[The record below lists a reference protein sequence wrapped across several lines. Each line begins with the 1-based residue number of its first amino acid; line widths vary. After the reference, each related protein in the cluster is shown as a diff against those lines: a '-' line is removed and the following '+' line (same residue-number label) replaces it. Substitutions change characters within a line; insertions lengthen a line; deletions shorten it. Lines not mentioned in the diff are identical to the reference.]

1 MSFYKDVHYYFWFL
15 RVGTWLSEHKH
26 NYYPNFREQY
36 RHPHQTRLLEEL
48 PMMKTLEE
56 EERPTYFQ
64 RMSRDSGLLGLS
76 VLHRLYSLYGF
87 DVLRDTV
94 FDAMHLL
101 PLNVVKNHIERWITQ
116 GYLDKKDLN
125 TNLSKMRGLL
135 VINDKMFSVSC
146 EEMAEVVNFS
156 SQNNKSFC

>member
-1 MSFYKDVHYYFWFL
+1 MLSITFKKHL
-15 RVGTWLSEHKH
+15 KEWLFTGMYIVILGFSMQVPEY
-26 NYYPNFREQY
+26 NYPNFREQY
-36 RHPHQTRLLEEL
+36 RHPHQKRLLEEL

-64 RMSRDSGLLGLS
+64 RMSRDSGLLRLS
-76 VLHRLYSLYGF
+76 VLHRLYPLNGF

-116 GYLDKKDLN
+116 GYLEKKDLN
-125 TNLSKMRGLL
+125 TNLSKMLWT
-135 VINDKMFSVSC
+135 VCN
-146 EEMAEVVNFS
+146 
-156 SQNNKSFC
+156 